1 MDITH
6 PLTKPV
12 PPLWNQPLETWEKV
26 IRAAGHAERTVET
39 RLRHVRQAARGL
51 RTGDPRQVTSSD
63 LLMWCGDQ
71 SWAPETRHSYYVSL
85 RGFFNHLHDGEGNPA
100 AVLPTVRRHPGIPWP
115 TPEEELAEALQTA
128 DERTELILLLAAE
141 GGLRPVEIAKVHKD
155 DIVVDLFGY
164 SLRVL
169 GKGSKER
176 LVPLEDTWLAH
187 KILQTCTATG
197 GYLFP
202 GAINGHLSPRWVST
216 LATRALPHP
225 WTLRSLRHR
234 CATQSYRSGGK
245 NIVAVQEILGHA
257 DLSTTRRY
265 IATDATALREAI
277 RGAQIRI

>member
-1 MDITH
+1 M
-6 PLTKPV
+6 
-12 PPLWNQPLETWEKV
+12 
-26 IRAAGHAERTVET
+26 
-39 RLRHVRQAARGL
+39 
-51 RTGDPRQVTSSD
+51 
-63 LLMWCGDQ
+63 
-71 SWAPETRHSYYVSL
+71 
-85 RGFFNHLHDGEGNPA
+85 
-100 AVLPTVRRHPGIPWP
+100 
-115 TPEEELAEALQTA
+115 
-128 DERTELILLLAAE
+128 
-141 GGLRPVEIAKVHKD
+141 EIAKVHKD